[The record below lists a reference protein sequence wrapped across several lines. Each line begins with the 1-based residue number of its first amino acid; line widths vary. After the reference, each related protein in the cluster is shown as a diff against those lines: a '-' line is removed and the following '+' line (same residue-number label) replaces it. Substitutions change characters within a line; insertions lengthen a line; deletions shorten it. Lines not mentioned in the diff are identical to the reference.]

1 MRRAFTFIIAT
12 IGFALAAAQAGSAA
26 DLPIKGLAPPPV
38 IAPSWTGFY
47 VGGNGGAGWGTSETT
62 VDVGSFV
69 GQFAALN
76 PGVGPIPP
84 ITLSVPLVSHDYNGF
99 LGGIQV
105 GYNWQTGIFVLG
117 IEGDFEGT
125 SMQDN
130 APCVIVLNCSVRHN
144 WVADV
149 TGRVGVAA
157 FDKTLIY
164 VKGGAAWTDAH
175 YNIGNSIAIG
185 APVNVAV
192 SANASS
198 STTLTG
204 GLLGFG
210 VEYPFLPNW
219 SAKIEYDHIE
229 FGRQA
234 LGLPITTI
242 GIPGGIALPS
252 IPLSVKDLMNMFKV
266 GVNWRFW

>member
-1 MRRAFTFIIAT
+1 
-12 IGFALAAAQAGSAA
+12 
-26 DLPIKGLAPPPV
+26 
-38 IAPSWTGFY
+38 
-47 VGGNGGAGWGTSETT
+47 
-62 VDVGSFV
+62 
-69 GQFAALN
+69 
-76 PGVGPIPP
+76 
-84 ITLSVPLVSHDYNGF
+84 
-99 LGGIQV
+99 
-105 GYNWQTGIFVLG
+105 
-117 IEGDFEGT
+117 
-125 SMQDN
+125 MQDN

-252 IPLSVKDLMNMFKV
+252 IPLSVKDSMNMFKV